1 MAGRRKQPID
11 LIAANG
17 RKHLTK
23 SEYADRK
30 NSEVTAKSDNIKA
43 PLFLSKKEREKFDE
57 LANELK
63 EINILS
69 NLDCDILARYIQMQS
84 EYEKVTKQLNKIKF
98 RVDKRLDEDAESQM
112 KKQTSDFYILS
123 KMQIKYAKMCNEC
136 ARELG
141 LTISSRCKLVVPKK
155 EDDKPINKFL
165 QTG

>member
-98 RVDKRLDEDAESQM
+98 RVDKRLDEDADRKSTRLNSSHRSQSRM
-112 KKQTSDFYILS
+112 P
-123 KMQIKYAKMCNEC
+123 
-136 ARELG
+136 
-141 LTISSRCKLVVPKK
+141 SSA
-155 EDDKPINKFL
+155 
-165 QTG
+165 